1 MKKIQKTA
9 KGLDRIFSFLQKLT
23 IAGCIFGGIVIFFM
37 WYLYIGDPDIADFL
51 RGSLNFGSV
60 SFTLDRTIMPADNYF
75 IWYLSLG
82 TILGIIELP
91 VLYMT
96 FGSIRG
102 ILGLMVEGTP
112 FHEHIVYYLKR
123 LGWLAVASGIIN
135 IASAFV
141 LQGNYLTRYD
151 LNTLFLSD
159 KIIGVTTNFS
169 ADLTFILYAVM
180 LFLLARVFQYG
191 LELQQLSD
199 ETL

>member
-9 KGLDRIFSFLQKLT
+9 KRLDRIFSFLQKLT
-23 IAGCIFGGIVIFFM
+23 IAGCVFGSIVIFFM
-37 WYLYIGDPDIADFL
+37 WYLYLGDPDIADFFHG
-51 RGSLNFGSV
+51 RLNFGSI
-60 SFTLDRTIMPADNYF
+60 SFTLDRSVMPSDNYF

-82 TILGIIELP
+82 TILGIAELP
-91 VLYMT
+91 VLYMA

-102 ILGLMVEGTP
+102 ILEQMIEGTP

-123 LGWLAVASGIIN
+123 LGWLTVLSGIMN
-135 IASAFV
+135 IAAGFV

-159 KIIGVTTNFS
+159 KITGVATTFP
-169 ADLTFILYAVM
+169 ADLTFILYTIV
-180 LFLLARVFQYG
+180 LFLLAHVFQYG